1 MADKSES
8 YILYVI
14 LLSKR
19 KPFSK
24 EVIENH
30 VAHLKNL
37 DEQGNLVVCGPFM
50 DYDGGMIIVRASSV
64 EEARA
69 IAESD
74 PFFSEGFESYEL
86 RTLQQACKE
95 NRYLLDA

>member
-24 EVIENH
+24 EVIEN
-30 VAHLKNL
+30 
-37 DEQGNLVVCGPFM
+37 QTTT
-50 DYDGGMIIVRASSV
+50 
-64 EEARA
+64 EE
-69 IAESD
+69 
-74 PFFSEGFESYEL
+74 
-86 RTLQQACKE
+86 
-95 NRYLLDA
+95 

>member
-1 MADKSES
+1 
-8 YILYVI
+8 
-14 LLSKR
+14 
-19 KPFSK
+19 
-24 EVIENH
+24 
-30 VAHLKNL
+30 
-37 DEQGNLVVCGPFM
+37 
-50 DYDGGMIIVRASSV
+50 MIIVRASSV